1 MNFKIISNPPYKKL
15 KKETNLYIQIIQKL
29 VDKNITDLNFLVPRD
44 FIKMTSARN
53 LNNDLYNKGGFIYWQ
68 EFGDEKIFED
78 ASPNLCNFYWVYN
91 KKHNINISVSDGYI
105 SFEKSDNGIKLSDI
119 FDIRVG
125 AVSGNNDIFY
135 NGKGNLEMAVS
146 TTRKTLKTIK
156 ILYGKNYINNLLP
169 YKDILIKRKGAKF
182 SEDNWWEYIRKP
194 YIVSDKNIILVN
206 CKTRNSKP
214 FYTIK
219 CDCYD
224 GSLLGLIPKDKN
236 LNVNKWIDKL
246 NNIDWEQ
253 KGFKAGGRFI
263 FNQRSLSNLYID

>member
-169 YKDILIKRKGAKF
+169 YKNILIKRKGAKF
-182 SEDNWWEYIRKP
+182 DEDNWWEYIRKP

-236 LNVNKWIDKL
+236 LNVDKWIDKL
-246 NNIDWEQ
+246 NNVDWEQ